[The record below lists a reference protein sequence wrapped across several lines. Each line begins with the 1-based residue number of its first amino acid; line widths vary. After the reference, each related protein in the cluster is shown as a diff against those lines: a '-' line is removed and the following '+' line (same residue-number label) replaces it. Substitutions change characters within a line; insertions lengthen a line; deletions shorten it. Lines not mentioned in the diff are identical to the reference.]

1 MTSQR
6 ESIALGFDVGET
18 LLTYADIPLS
28 WVDQYPAAL
37 TAAAAACKLTPTSE
51 SLALA
56 CARLREYNTRLYPR
70 RVEITAETI
79 FEPIVSS
86 WDGDPREHLGSA
98 IRAFFEF
105 FQQRMAAY
113 PETRAVLVELRM
125 RGIALGALTDVPYG
139 MPREFVLRDLA
150 AATINDLIT
159 CVITSVEVGV
169 RKPDA
174 KGFQTLAEKLGVTTD
189 RLWYVGNEEKDIV
202 GARNVGAVAIMVDR
216 ENHRP
221 AWGQHH
227 TIRDLSGLLNLL

>member
-6 ESIALGFDVGET
+6 GSIALGFDVGET

-28 WVDQYPAAL
+28 WVEQYPAAL
-37 TAAAAACKLTPTSE
+37 TAAARACELAPSSKNF
-51 SLALA
+51 ALA
-56 CARLREYNTRLYPR
+56 CARLSEFNTRLHPR
-70 RVEITAETI
+70 RVETTAEKI
-79 FEPIVSS
+79 FEPIVKAWGSDS
-86 WDGDPREHLGSA
+86 REILGSA

-113 PETRAVLVELRM
+113 PETRAVLLECGARNIPM
-125 RGIALGALTDVPYG
+125 GALTDVPYG

-150 AATINDLIT
+150 AAAVNDLLP

-169 RKPDA
+169 RKPEA
-174 KGFQTLAEKLGVTTD
+174 QGFQMLAEKLGVTTD

-216 ENHRP
+216 DNRHP

-227 TIRDLSGLLNLL
+227 TIRDLSGLLDLL